1 MELQHINLK
10 FYIEN
15 PESLD
20 LEKFHGVFNSWIQQ
34 SRTNDLLVD
43 VAEYLHVHNGPG
55 IMLIGH
61 TANYS
66 LDLTAGRLGLL
77 YNRKAQVEGTNRQKL
92 VQAAHDALSAM
103 RILEK
108 ENRVHFIG
116 NEVQLIINDRLLAPN
131 TAETFAEL
139 KADLDSFFE
148 TLFKGSDVTL
158 VHSSLSEPRARF
170 TLDAKS
176 ASAFDT
182 QTLLDNISAELEP
195 VHA

>member
-20 LEKFHGVFNSWIQQ
+20 LEKFHGVFNSWIQR
-34 SRTNDLLVD
+34 SLTDDLLVD
-43 VAEYLHVHNGPG
+43 IAEYLHVHNGPG

-61 TANYS
+61 NANYS
-66 LDLTAGRLGLL
+66 FDNTAGRLGLL
-77 YNRKAQVEGTNRQKL
+77 YNRKELVEGTNRQKL
-92 VQAAHDALSAM
+92 AQAAHAALSAM

-116 NEVQLIINDRLLAPN
+116 NEVQLIVNDRLVAPN

-139 KADLDSFFE
+139 KADLDAFFG
-148 TLFKGSDVTL
+148 TLFKGSNVTL

-170 TLDAKS
+170 TIDVRS
-176 ASAFDT
+176 ASAFDI
-182 QTLLDNISAELEP
+182 QSLLDNISAELEL